1 MRTGPSHHKQSGQ
14 PDDSGVATMI
24 EYVMVTG
31 VVMGLFIVMLLLVYA
46 NFVEAPVTTITYSA
60 FTDIGNGLSTRIVDV
75 YAIAPADGDITSSF
89 DLPDEIGGR
98 NYEIE
103 ISGDASGQTVDVSRD
118 YILTHVAMAGIGAT
132 AHGKA
137 GGNTTG
143 SGVNRVS
150 YDSKGYT

>member
-1 MRTGPSHHKQSGQ
+1 MRTGPSHHKQSEH

-75 YAIAPADGDITSSF
+75 YAIAPADGDITSNF

-98 NYEIE
+98 NYEVE

-118 YILTHVAMAGIGAT
+118 YIVTSVAMAGIGAT

-143 SGVNRVS
+143 AGVNRVS

>member
-1 MRTGPSHHKQSGQ
+1 
-14 PDDSGVATMI
+14 MI

>member
-1 MRTGPSHHKQSGQ
+1 
-14 PDDSGVATMI
+14 MI

-75 YAIAPADGDITSSF
+75 YAIAPADGDITSNF

-98 NYEIE
+98 NYEVE
-103 ISGDASGQTVDVSRD
+103 ISGDASGQTVDISRD
-118 YILTHVAMAGIGAT
+118 YILTNVAMAGIGAT

-143 SGVNRVS
+143 AGVNRVS